1 MRRALSFFLVT
12 LLLLRGLLGDA
23 MAMGMTPGIAPVAQ
37 AAAPAHAAMEH
48 GGHGAHADHIAPAHC
63 TPSPDCSDHA
73 DHTGCTACGICHS
86 AVSPLTAFAPPP
98 APSSGTLRPFGG
110 ARFASALAAQAIKPP
125 IS

>member
-23 MAMGMTPGIAPVAQ
+23 MAMGMAAPVAQ
-37 AAAPAHAAMEH
+37 AAAPVHTAMEH
-48 GGHGAHADHIAPAHC
+48 GAHGNHGHHAEHAAPAHC
-63 TPSPDCSDHA
+63 TPEPDGGGHA

-86 AVSPLTAFAPPP
+86 AVTPLEAFAPPLAPLP
-98 APSSGTLRPFGG
+98 AALRPFGG